1 MRISVRKFGFKYG
14 LSLAAA
20 LLLGLGVSHYAS
32 SMQSVPSPTL
42 HGDPAH
48 PAKAEGWVD
57 TELFF
62 SLGPADDSS
71 KGMSEASWREFL
83 DKEVTTRFPSGL
95 SVMDIYG
102 QYQGRRHTTVSRE
115 RSKMLVILYPQ
126 TAENAAKIEAIRS
139 AWKQRK
145 GDESVLKVSIPADVS
160 F

>member
-1 MRISVRKFGFKYG
+1 MPSFRIRHL
-14 LSLAAA
+14 LSIAAA
-20 LLLGLGVSHYAS
+20 LMLGVGIARYAPS
-32 SMQSVPSPTL
+32 LQSTPSPTL
-42 HGDPAH
+42 HGDAAH
-48 PAKAEGWVD
+48 PAQGEGWVD
-57 TELFF
+57 TQLFM

-71 KGMSEASWREFL
+71 KGISEASWRDFL

-102 QYQGRRHTTVSRE
+102 QYQGKRRTTVSRE
-115 RSKMLVILYPQ
+115 RSKMLVILHPQ

-139 AWKQRK
+139 AWKQKK